1 MCVPVQKTLQDKE
14 LEGLQQKVQRLEK
27 LCRALQIERN
37 ELSKKIQELGDGT
50 NPPETSG
57 GDGGDAVGGGEGAS
71 EEQEPR
77 DSEEEGSPSPPVHTG
92 ASQPETE
99 AANVPC
105 PTACHCEPEPLAEVQ
120 MEACALAAQD

>member
-1 MCVPVQKTLQDKE
+1 MGLCVCVPVQKTLQDKE

-57 GDGGDAVGGGEGAS
+57 GDAVGGGEGAS
-71 EEQEPR
+71 EEQEAR
-77 DSEEEGSPSPPVHTG
+77 DSEEGSPSPAHTDT
-92 ASQPETE
+92 SQPETE
-99 AANVPC
+99 AADVPC
-105 PTACHCEPEPLAEVQ
+105 PTACHCGPEPVAEVQ